1 MKKLF
6 FLAASIIF
14 AFAANAQVGVETPD
28 SSKTEK
34 SDVLIINSGPDED
47 TTRID
52 LNNTRITIITT
63 NKEDFYENK
72 PSKSSSRYDLT
83 WWDGIDLGFNGIAEF
98 NSGSTPDPESEIL
111 NPGFVQS
118 RYISFNFAQ
127 VKLRLIKDYV
137 GIASGMSFQ
146 IYNYNYGGSTEF
158 AFGDS
163 LAAFPSGEKNIT
175 KNKFRP
181 SYFAVPLLLEFN
193 TSLDPRKS
201 FHVSAGVIGKVL
213 IGTMYKQK
221 FELDG
226 DNFKTSIKGN
236 MGLNRWGL
244 DATVRVG
251 YRKLTFFGQMG
262 LLPLFE
268 NTDKSPDV
276 FTYAAGINL
285 RFW

>member
-1 MKKLF
+1 MKKGFTLIAVLP
-6 FLAASIIF
+6 LALSSM
-14 AFAANAQVGVETPD
+14 AQVEPNAPD
-28 SSKTEK
+28 STQQKKTE
-34 SDVLIINSGPDED
+34 LIIIDSKSNED

-52 LNNTRITIITT
+52 LNNTRITIITKERT
-63 NKEDFYENK
+63 SEDKPKTRGNK
-72 PSKSSSRYDLT
+72 YDLT
-83 WWDGIDLGFNGIAEF
+83 WWDGIDLGINGIAEF

-111 NPGFVQS
+111 NSRPIQS

-137 GIASGMSFQ
+137 GLASGMSFQ

-163 LAAFPSGEKNIT
+163 LVAFPSGDKNVN

-181 SYFAVPLLLEFN
+181 SYFAMPLLLEFN
-193 TSLDPRKS
+193 TSLDPKKS

-221 FELDG
+221 YELDG
-226 DNFKTSIKGN
+226 DRFKSNIKGDL
-236 MGLNRWGL
+236 GLNRWGL

-268 NTDKSPDV
+268 NTDSNPDV

>member
-1 MKKLF
+1 MKKGF
-6 FLAASIIF
+6 TFLALLPLALSSM
-14 AFAANAQVGVETPD
+14 AQVEPSTPD
-28 SSKTEK
+28 TSRASENEVIIIEK
-34 SDVLIINSGPDED
+34 SSNED

-52 LNNTRITIITT
+52 LNNTKITIITT
-63 NKEDFYENK
+63 NKPTVETSK
-72 PSKSSSRYDLT
+72 PRSSKYDLT
-83 WWDGIDLGFNGIAEF
+83 WWDGIDLGINGIAEF

-111 NPGFVQS
+111 NSRPIQS

-137 GIASGMSFQ
+137 GLASGMSFQ

-163 LAAFPSGEKNIT
+163 LVAFPSGNKNVN

-181 SYFAVPLLLEFN
+181 SYFAMPLLLEFN
-193 TSLDPRKS
+193 TSLDPKKS

-221 FELDG
+221 YELDG
-226 DNFKTSIKGN
+226 DRFKTNIKGN

-268 NTDKSPDV
+268 NTDNNPDV